1 MSQPEPAVSEGK
13 QGTGGF
19 LRRTFRAFYY
29 RDFRLMWFGAFTS
42 TTGTWMQMV
51 AESWLVLNLTG
62 SAFYL
67 GLTGFLGELPI
78 LLFSLIGGVA
88 ADRAERRK
96 MLLASQYVQMA
107 CAFILTFLVYFEMI
121 RIEYLLILVFTVGT
135 ARSFG
140 GPAYQALIPSLV
152 KHEALPNAIALNSI
166 QFNLAR
172 VIGPLVAG
180 LALVKVGAA
189 LCFALNG
196 ISFVAVIV
204 SLYMISASFKP
215 VATNESV
222 WTELRNGFSFMKTKG
237 ALWQLSVL
245 GFVSAF
251 CGIPLMTLL
260 PVFAKDVFK
269 TGATGYSTMMAISG
283 AGAVTGALLYA
294 SLARTTTPG
303 KSTLWAQLVF
313 SILLMTFALSRHLLL
328 SYVVLFLAGVC
339 LIGLFASIT
348 SLVQLTTVEEMRGR
362 VMSIFML
369 AFRGGMPLG
378 SLAAGAVA
386 SVASPRTALLG
397 LAIVLAAVAL
407 GFLLLPTRVKEL

>member
-1 MSQPEPAVSEGK
+1 MAEPEPTVSQWKEE
-13 QGTGGF
+13 TGGV
-19 LRRTFRAFYY
+19 LGRTFRAFYY

-96 MLLASQYVQMA
+96 MLLASQYVQMG
-107 CAFILTFLVYFEMI
+107 CAFILTFLVYFHAI

-152 KHEALPNAIALNSI
+152 KHEALSNAIALNSI

-172 VIGPLVAG
+172 VIGPIVAA
-180 LALVKVGAA
+180 LALAKVGVA

-196 ISFVAVIV
+196 VSFLAVIV

-215 VATNESV
+215 IATTDSV
-222 WTELRNGFSFMKTKG
+222 WTELRKGFQFVKTKG

-245 GFVSAF
+245 GFISAF
-251 CGIPLMTLL
+251 CGIPLVTLL
-260 PVFAKDVFK
+260 PVFAKDIFK
-269 TGATGYSTMMAISG
+269 TGATGYSTMMSVSG

-294 SLARTTTPG
+294 SLARKNKPG
-303 KSTLWAQLVF
+303 QSTLWAQLVF
-313 SILLMTFALSRHLLL
+313 SVLLMTFALSRHLIL
-328 SYVVLFLAGVC
+328 SYIVLFFAGVC

-378 SLAAGAVA
+378 SLTAGAVA
-386 SVASPRTALLG
+386 SVASPRIALLG
-397 LAIVLAAVAL
+397 LGIILSSVAL